1 MDSEAN
7 EETTIEEPVET
18 TEKPVKTIE
27 EPAKKVTSTVKKTKP
42 KKDPGRV
49 GRKKTRRIQQKSNR
63 CRATSYALER
73 N

>member
-18 TEKPVKTIE
+18 TEEPVKTIE

-42 KKDPGRV
+42 KKDPERV
-49 GRKKTRRIQQKSNR
+49 GRKKTRRIQQKSKR
-63 CRATSYALER
+63 C
-73 N
+73 